1 MCLDFGCVETV
12 EFAIEQRVERRFAFG
27 ATGHL
32 LPSFPSRDRNSVA
45 SMTRARASL
54 DITVPIGTSVIA
66 AISRYDR
73 ESSSRRL
80 MASRKGSG
88 ITPIASR
95 THRSD
100 EGPVGKGGVN

>member
-54 DITVPIGTSVIA
+54 DITVPIGRSEEHQCELQSLMRKSYA
-66 AISRYDR
+66 AFCMQNKNVYTNNI
-73 ESSSRRL
+73 L
-80 MASRKGSG
+80 Q
-88 ITPIASR
+88 R
-95 THRSD
+95 TQ
-100 EGPVGKGGVN
+100 